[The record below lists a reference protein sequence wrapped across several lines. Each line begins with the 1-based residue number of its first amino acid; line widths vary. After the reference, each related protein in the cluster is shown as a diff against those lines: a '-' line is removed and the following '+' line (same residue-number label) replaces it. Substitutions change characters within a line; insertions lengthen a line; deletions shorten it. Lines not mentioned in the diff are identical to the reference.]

1 MTAKTKLGRRPGPTS
16 TRPVI
21 LDAALSLFA
30 ERGYE
35 RATIRA
41 IAAQAGVDPA
51 TVLHHFPSKQ
61 DLLTA
66 ALRLPVDPP
75 QLLDALAGCE
85 PGHEGNTL
93 VGLVLATWEA
103 PAVRL
108 RLTALLRIGL
118 SHQDAADALR
128 NLLEEQIITPLSELI
143 GGPDAELRAGLVAS
157 QMAGLALLRLIIGIE
172 QVANADT
179 ETLIEIVG
187 ANLQNY
193 ISNSPRSSASAD
205 RQTDRS
211 R

>member
-1 MTAKTKLGRRPGPTS
+1 MSAKTKLGRRPGPTS

-30 ERGYE
+30 EKGYE

-41 IAAQAGVDPA
+41 IAARAGVDPA

-61 DLLTA
+61 NLLAST
-66 ALRLPVDPP
+66 LRLPVDPP

-85 PGHEGNTL
+85 PGQEGKSL
-93 VGLVLATWEA
+93 LGLVLATWEA
-103 PAVRL
+103 PEVRL

-118 SHQDAADALR
+118 SHQDAAEALR
-128 NLLEEQIITPLSELI
+128 NLFQQQLITPLAELI
-143 GGPDAELRAGLVAS
+143 GGPDAELRAALVAS

-172 QVANADT
+172 QVANADIESLT
-179 ETLIEIVG
+179 EIVG

-193 ISNSPRSSASAD
+193 ISNDPGSSASAD
-205 RQTDRS
+205 KQADGS
-211 R
+211 L

>member
-1 MTAKTKLGRRPGPTS
+1 MSAKTKLGRRPGPTS

-41 IAAQAGVDPA
+41 IAARAGVDPA

-61 DLLTA
+61 NLLAST
-66 ALRLPVDPP
+66 LRLPVDPP
-75 QLLDALAGCE
+75 QLLDALAGCK
-85 PGHEGNTL
+85 PGQEGKSL
-93 VGLVLATWEA
+93 LGLVLATWEA
-103 PAVRL
+103 PEVRL

-118 SHQDAADALR
+118 SHQDAAEALR
-128 NLLEEQIITPLSELI
+128 NLFQQQLITPLAKLI
-143 GGPDAELRAGLVAS
+143 GGPDAELRAALVAS

-172 QVANADT
+172 QVANADIESLT
-179 ETLIEIVG
+179 EIVG

-193 ISNSPRSSASAD
+193 ISNGPRSSASAD
-205 RQTDRS
+205 KQADGS